1 MRAQLLSAYLFLCA
15 ASVASASSLWTR
27 TGSNNVTSSNSKPVL
42 AVNFPD
48 PALVE
53 SGGAWY
59 AFATSG
65 NGKNVQAAVSGDFL
79 NPAWRLLQD
88 ADVLPDPGAWAVN
101 DQNIWAPGVTQ
112 LVSRSLVV
120 TFGTNSQS
128 RTIRDGSCT
137 LPRHQNQ
144 IVVAIVSVLG
154 LRLTF
159 LVLTNLSMSLL
170 RVRLIKA
177 EP

>member
-1 MRAQLLSAYLFLCA
+1 MRAQLFSTYLPLYA

-27 TGSNNVTSSNSKPVL
+27 TGSSNVTSPNAKPVL
-42 AVNFPD
+42 AVDFPD

-101 DQNIWAPGVTQ
+101 DQNVWAPGVIQ

-120 TFGTNSQS
+120 PFGTDSQ
-128 RTIRDGSCT
+128 
-137 LPRHQNQ
+137 
-144 IVVAIVSVLG
+144 
-154 LRLTF
+154 
-159 LVLTNLSMSLL
+159 
-170 RVRLIKA
+170 
-177 EP
+177 